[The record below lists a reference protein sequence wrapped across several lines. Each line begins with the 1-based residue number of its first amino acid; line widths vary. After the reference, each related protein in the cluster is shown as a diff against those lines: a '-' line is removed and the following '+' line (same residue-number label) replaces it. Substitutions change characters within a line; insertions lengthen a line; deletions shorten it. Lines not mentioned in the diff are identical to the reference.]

1 MQCLICGSET
11 EQFYDA
17 KMQVETYACSHCAAV
32 FKDPDSY
39 QDFARQKQRYDLH
52 ENSAED
58 AGYRRYFQLF
68 LDTVLPH
75 IPAAERAMDFGCGRS
90 TLLADMLAEQGIE
103 STVYDPI
110 YHPDTEYQAQQYDLI
125 TSVEVFEHLH
135 NPMRVFQ
142 RLASLLRPG
151 GLLAIRTAF
160 VPEEREAYLQWYY
173 RQDPTHIVFFSP
185 QTFRVMCEETGLSEI
200 GDNGKHTVWMRR

>member
-17 KMQVETYACSHCAAV
+17 KMQVETYACGHCAAV

-75 IPAAERAMDFGCGRS
+75 IPAVERALDFGCGRS
-90 TLLADMLAEQGIE
+90 TLLADMLREQGIE
-103 STVYDPI
+103 SRVYDPI
-110 YHPDTEYQAQQYDLI
+110 YHPDEGYASQQYDLI
-125 TSVEVFEHLH
+125 TAVEVFEHLH
-135 NPMRVFQ
+135 DPMEVF
-142 RLASLLRPG
+142 RMLAGLLSPG
-151 GLLAIRTAF
+151 GILAIRTAF
-160 VPEEREAYLQWYY
+160 VPDERERYLQWYY
-173 RQDPTHIVFFSP
+173 RQDPTHIVFYAP
-185 QTFRVMCEETGLSEI
+185 RTLQYMCEQTGMHYL
-200 GDNGKHTVWMRR
+200 GDDGGQIAWMRR